1 MYDIIF
7 SVYVYGFII
16 YFLLQPVFVIL
27 NLTKYI
33 PYFYAC
39 AYILSFINPIKFQ
52 NFKKLMNKQCF

>member
-7 SVYVYGFII
+7 SVYVFGFII
-16 YFLLQPVFVIL
+16 YFLLQPFFIIL

-39 AYILSFINPIKFQ
+39 AYILSFINPVKFQ
-52 NFKKLMNKQCF
+52 DFKKLMKK